1 MLYWLLVPL
10 RDYYFFFNVFR
21 YITVRTALAGVS
33 SLLLVLFL
41 GPLTI
46 SHLQKK
52 GTPTMG
58 GILFIL
64 ATLVTT
70 LLWGDL
76 KNQFIWVA
84 MVTMLIFGAIGFIDD
99 YAKIKKKIGK
109 GLGVR
114 QKFLLQIMFSGLI
127 GFLLVYAGLKG
138 NFNLHLHFPFFKEWT
153 PYLGWAYLP
162 WIMLILISSSNS
174 DGLAIGLMVITT
186 GAITALTYI
195 AGHALWSEYLNIA
208 RVPQAAELTVFAGAL
223 SGACLGFLWYNCH
236 PFPWWNSRCSSYF
249 NQARIPSF
257 HHSRCFH
264 SGSIIGYS
272 PSGLFPL
279 FRRKKAFT
287 HGSSPSSLRASRLV
301 GRKSCGPVLDPRN
314 HFRSF

>member
-46 SHLQKK
+46 KILKKYQLGEEIRPEGPESHLQKK

-99 YAKIKKKIGK
+99 YAKLCWPEGK
-109 GLGVR
+109 
-114 QKFLLQIMFSGLI
+114 F
-127 GFLLVYAGLKG
+127 
-138 NFNLHLHFPFFKEWT
+138 
-153 PYLGWAYLP
+153 
-162 WIMLILISSSNS
+162 
-174 DGLAIGLMVITT
+174 
-186 GAITALTYI
+186 
-195 AGHALWSEYLNIA
+195 
-208 RVPQAAELTVFAGAL
+208 
-223 SGACLGFLWYNCH
+223 
-236 PFPWWNSRCSSYF
+236 
-249 NQARIPSF
+249 
-257 HHSRCFH
+257 
-264 SGSIIGYS
+264 
-272 PSGLFPL
+272 
-279 FRRKKAFT
+279 
-287 HGSSPSSLRASRLV
+287 
-301 GRKSCGPVLDPRN
+301 
-314 HFRSF
+314 